1 MRTLHTTNLS
11 HLLDPE
17 HAAEPYSFYAE
28 ARTKSPVQWDE
39 WMQTWAVFGHPE
51 ILDLSKDRRLSVAR
65 IPDFYESLPE
75 QARGDV
81 ALLARTL
88 SDMMLFNDPPHHT
101 RLRRLIRPSL
111 SPRLAREMRF
121 HVQELAEELLD
132 KVLPSGRMDII
143 HDFSEPL
150 SRGVIAK
157 LAGVSGDAT
166 HLLESWQG
174 LLHEFFTQSDSQNA
188 RIEALRESFDRT
200 ATARRNGTADDFFS
214 RMISPQLRAADY
226 TEDEVFANLLLLIDA
241 GQATTTHLIGNAV
254 LALLN
259 NDEQTQRLRRDP
271 ELMTPATNELMRYDS
286 SVQFTTRKALADI
299 ELGEHLIRAGQSV
312 TLVLGSGNRDPRRYT
327 DPDILDVSR
336 PAADHLSFGHGIH
349 YCLGA
354 SLALTEIDVALRA
367 LLRRTTNWKCEVA
380 QPEWLESLN
389 FRFLASLPITFE
401 AIA

>member
-1 MRTLHTTNLS
+1 MRTPHMTNLS

-28 ARTKSPVQWDE
+28 LRTKSPVQWDE

-51 ILDLSKDRRLSVAR
+51 IVDLSKDRRLSVAR
-65 IPDFYESLPE
+65 ISDFYESFPE

-111 SPRLAREMRF
+111 SPRLARELRF
-121 HVQELAEELLD
+121 HVQELADELLD

-157 LAGVSGDAT
+157 LAGVSDDAT

-188 RIEALRESFDRT
+188 RIQALRESFDRT
-200 ATARRNGTADDFFS
+200 ATARRNSTADDFFS
-214 RMISPQLRAADY
+214 RMISPQIRAADY

-241 GQATTTHLIGNAV
+241 GQATTTHLIGNAA

-259 NDEQTQRLRRDP
+259 NDEQTQRLRRNP
-271 ELMTPATNELMRYDS
+271 ELITPATHELMRYDS

-299 ELGEHLIRAGQSV
+299 DIGEHLIRAGQSV

-327 DPDILDVSR
+327 DPDVLDVSR

-380 QPEWLESLN
+380 QPEWLESIN

-401 AIA
+401 AIT

>member
-1 MRTLHTTNLS
+1 MRTPDTTNLS
-11 HLLDPE
+11 RLLDPE

-28 ARTKSPVQWDE
+28 LRTKSPVQWDE

-51 ILDLSKDRRLSVAR
+51 ILDLSKDGRLSAAR
-65 IPDFYESLPE
+65 ISDFYESLPE

-81 ALLARTL
+81 ALLTRTL

-111 SPRLAREMRF
+111 SPRLARELRF
-121 HVQELAEELLD
+121 HVQELADELLD

-157 LAGVSGDAT
+157 LAGVSDDAA

-174 LLHEFFTQSDSQNA
+174 LLHEFFTQSDAQNA
-188 RIEALRESFDRT
+188 RIQALRESFDRT
-200 ATARRNGTADDFFS
+200 ATARRNSTADDFFS

-241 GQATTTHLIGNAV
+241 GQATTTHLIGNAA

-271 ELMTPATNELMRYDS
+271 ELITPATHELMRYDS

-299 ELGEHLIRAGQSV
+299 DLGEHLIRAGQSV
-312 TLVLGSGNRDPRRYT
+312 TLILGSGNRDPRRYT

-380 QPEWLESLN
+380 QPEWLESIN